1 MLSPSRR
8 FSQSPSRWLRALAA
22 GAVAGG
28 SVTAAWIALVG
39 LVHCDD
45 TATTSTYTP
54 ITGVEI
60 QSAGLTY
67 GHGCSDDPNDTNAV
81 YRYAAVLSYVPE
93 SAVPAGYPSRYSAS
107 FECFADG
114 YFENLPVLDGGN
126 QSFQVQIAAW
136 NAKDFPSALDPCT
149 AEPDGSSASNDV
161 CPAERV
167 TFVMPYLDGG
177 GMPGPDGASSAPTW
191 TTTCSAYL
199 QPGVPSIAAC
209 PPLVPF
215 AASGEAPS
223 DSGDVD
229 EAGAT
234 VDAGSGDTGVD
245 ADAESS
251 GG

>member
-1 MLSPSRR
+1 MLPLSSWFSR
-8 FSQSPSRWLRALAA
+8 SSSRWLRALAA

-28 SVTAAWIALVG
+28 GVTAAWIALVG

-45 TATTSTYTP
+45 TATTTTYTP

-60 QSAGLTY
+60 QSSALNY
-67 GHGCSDDPNDTNAV
+67 GHGCSDDPSDTNAV
-81 YRYAAVLSYVPE
+81 YRYAAILSYVPP
-93 SAVPAGYPSRYSAS
+93 SAVPAGDFSTYSAV

-126 QSFQVQIAAW
+126 QFFQVQIAAW
-136 NAKDFPSALDPCT
+136 NAKDFPVALDPCT
-149 AEPDGSSASNDV
+149 SEPDGSNPRTDV
-161 CPAERV
+161 CPAEQV
-167 TFVMPYLDGG
+167 SFVQPFFDGG
-177 GMPGPDGASSAPTW
+177 APAQDGASTAPTW
-191 TTTCSAYL
+191 TTTCTAYL

-215 AASGEAPS
+215 GSQPS
-223 DSGDVD
+223 DGGSVD

-234 VDAGSGDTGVD
+234 VDASPGTTDGA